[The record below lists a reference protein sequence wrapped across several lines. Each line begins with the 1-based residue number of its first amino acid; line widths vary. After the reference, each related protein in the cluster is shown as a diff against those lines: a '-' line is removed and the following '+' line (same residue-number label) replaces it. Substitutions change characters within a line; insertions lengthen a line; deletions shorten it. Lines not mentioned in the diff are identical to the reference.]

1 MGVRFIVVNDH
12 CDSQDNVGSMEYR
25 SGKLSRDGFMVKKT
39 EQVKEAED
47 LVLLFKEAKAAYEK
61 YQEEGLEKKE
71 TEEQLNQYAPD
82 LARHGYKNEGD
93 GGNEE
98 DVAGKK
104 MV

>member
-1 MGVRFIVVNDH
+1 MIVKNLSRFGRNYLEVGDYLEHLFLFLGVRFIAVNDH

-71 TEEQLNQYAPD
+71 TEE
-82 LARHGYKNEGD
+82 
-93 GGNEE
+93 
-98 DVAGKK
+98 
-104 MV
+104 